1 MKHTVK
7 ASVIFLVTST
17 RWLLTSA
24 SSSSPLIEST
34 CSTGD
39 TDWNSASNVSE
50 NLRLWI
56 ESVKV
61 KAGNNGDFAVNFY
74 DDEDQTRDEP

>member
-1 MKHTVK
+1 MK

-24 SSSSPLIEST
+24 SASSSSSALIEST
-34 CSTGD
+34 CSSGD

-61 KAGNNGDFAVNFY
+61 KAGNGDFAVNFY